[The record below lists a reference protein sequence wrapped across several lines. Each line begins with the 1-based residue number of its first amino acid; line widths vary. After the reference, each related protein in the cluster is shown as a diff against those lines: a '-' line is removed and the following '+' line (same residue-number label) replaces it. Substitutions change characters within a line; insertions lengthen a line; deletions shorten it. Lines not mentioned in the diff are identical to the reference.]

1 MLFEVLV
8 VSETCRVGVL
18 VVAGDCLSVLVDY
31 RVRRV
36 LTVACFLSISAA
48 RCAYLRAEPLWLI
61 VLVPADDRD

>member
-48 RCAYLRAEPLWLI
+48 HCAYLAEPLWLI
-61 VLVPADDRD
+61 VLVPADDMD